1 MMAIET
7 RAAPL
12 QAERP
17 DHQHQ
22 TPESTT
28 TCAFCG
34 EGQDVYQMGDKWICL
49 DHIGLVVSLAAND
62 LFSGDV
68 HYTKAFE
75 TAVLM

>member
-1 MMAIET
+1 MMV
-7 RAAPL
+7 AAKATAPVQTGRRNQL
-12 QAERP
+12 E
-17 DHQHQ
+17 QHV
-22 TPESTT
+22 ESTT

-34 EGQDVYQMGDKWICL
+34 DGRDIYEMGDKWICA

-62 LFSGDV
+62 IFSGDV